1 MKIILLSFQIII
13 ALLLIF
19 LILSQAKGA
28 GLGSA
33 WGGSSE
39 FYTTRRGVEKIVFI
53 ATIVLAALFLLVSIV
68 SLVIR

>member
-1 MKIILLSFQIII
+1 MRTVLIAIQIFISV
-13 ALLLIF
+13 LLIT

-39 FYTTRRGVEKIVFI
+39 FYTSRRGVEKIIFT
-53 ATIVLAALFLLVSIV
+53 ATIVLAALFLLVSII
-68 SLVIR
+68 SLLIR

>member
-1 MKIILLSFQIII
+1 MRTVLIVIQIFISILLII
-13 ALLLIF
+13 

-39 FYTTRRGVEKIVFI
+39 FYTSRRGVEKIIFT
-53 ATIVLAALFLLVSIV
+53 ATVVLAALFLLIAIV
-68 SLVIR
+68 SLLVR

>member
-1 MKIILLSFQIII
+1 MKITLILVQIVV

-19 LILSQAKGA
+19 LILSQSKGS

-39 FYTTRRGVEKIVFI
+39 FYTTRRGMEKVFFI
-53 ATIVLAALFLLVSIV
+53 ATIVLAALFLLLSIGN
-68 SLVIR
+68 LLLK